1 LEDLVSVVSSA
12 MKVSALRMH
21 VQENEMTTRKPLGLP
36 SLKWIAMA
44 AIAGV
49 VAGAAAVYVKET
61 GIGNGGGETASAEC
75 KLARDRVASVTP
87 LMKGQVAAM
96 VAAYEPRKLTAVS
109 FNGPDGKPLTLDH
122 FAGKT
127 VLLNLW
133 ATWCVP
139 CREEMPALN
148 ALEKEMGSDRFQ
160 VVPVNIDTG
169 DDEKPKT
176 FLTEIGVD
184 ALQLYRDN
192 TISVFNNLKKEGLAM
207 GLPVTLLI
215 DDKGCLISAMN
226 GPAAWDSED
235 AKALI
240 KGAIGS

>member
-1 LEDLVSVVSSA
+1 
-12 MKVSALRMH
+12 
-21 VQENEMTTRKPLGLP
+21 MTTRTPLRLP
-36 SLKWIAMA
+36 SLKLIGIAVV
-44 AIAGV
+44 AGII
-49 VAGAAAVYVKET
+49 AGAAAVYIKET
-61 GIGNGGGETASAEC
+61 GSGNGGADMAAGEC
-75 KLARDRVASVTP
+75 KATKDIATRIKPFL
-87 LMKGQVAAM
+87 KGEVAAM
-96 VAAYEPRKLTAVS
+96 VAPEQPLRMTSIAFKDS
-109 FNGPDGKPLTLDH
+109 DGKPMTLDH

-127 VLLNLW
+127 VLFNLW

-148 ALEKEMGSDRFQ
+148 ALEKELGSDKFQ

-176 FLTEIGVD
+176 FLSETGVD
-184 ALQLYRDN
+184 ALKLYRDD
-192 TISVFNNLKKEGLAM
+192 TIAVFNGLKKQGLAF

-226 GPAAWDSED
+226 GPAAWDSAD

-240 KGAIGS
+240 KGAVGI

>member
-1 LEDLVSVVSSA
+1 
-12 MKVSALRMH
+12 
-21 VQENEMTTRKPLGLP
+21 MTTRTPLRLP
-36 SLKWIAMA
+36 SLKLIGIAA
-44 AIAGV
+44 VAGII
-49 VAGAAAVYVKET
+49 AGAAAVYIREA
-61 GIGNGGGETASAEC
+61 GSGNGGTQTASGEC
-75 KLARDRVASVTP
+75 AATKEIATKIAP
-87 LMKGQVAAM
+87 LLKGQVAAM
-96 VAAYEPRKLTAVS
+96 VAPDQHRKLTTIA
-109 FNGPDGKPLTLDH
+109 FKGPDGQPMTLDS

-127 VLLNLW
+127 VLFNLW

-148 ALEKEMGSDRFQ
+148 ALEKELGSDKFQ

-176 FLTEIGVD
+176 FLSETGVD
-184 ALQLYRDN
+184 ALKLYRDN
-192 TISVFNNLKKEGLAM
+192 TIGVFNNLKKEGLAF

-215 DDKGCLISAMN
+215 DGKGCLISAMN

-240 KGAIGS
+240 KGAVGT